1 MESSILSEKKNGVGI
16 IRLNRPAAF
25 NSFNRE
31 MALSFLESF
40 KNLSSDNKIRSI
52 VITGEGKAFCAG
64 QDLKEV
70 TSPTENPG
78 FQKILEEHFNP
89 IIKIIRAS
97 DKPVIAAV
105 NGVAAGAGANI
116 ALATDF
122 VIAKKSVSFIQAF
135 INIGLVPDSGGTKS
149 ITDLVGVAKAKE
161 LMMLGSKLKASEAM
175 QLGLI
180 YKAVDDEEFENEIT
194 KLSERLA
201 TMPTY
206 ALGLIKKMIH
216 AASDNTF
223 DQQLELE
230 KESQLL
236 AAASSDYEEGVQ
248 AFLDKRKPEFKGK

>member
-1 MESSILSEKKNGVGI
+1 MESTILLEKKNGVGI
-16 IRLNRPAAF
+16 IRLNRPSAF

-31 MALSFLESF
+31 MALSFLKEF
-40 KNLSSDNKIRSI
+40 KNLKLDEEVRCI

-70 TSPTENPG
+70 TSPIENPG
-78 FQKILEEHFNP
+78 FRKILEEHFNP
-89 IIKIIRAS
+89 IIEIIRTTN
-97 DKPVIAAV
+97 KPVIAAV

-122 VIAKKSVSFIQAF
+122 VIAKKSTSFIQAF

-161 LMMLGSKLKASEAM
+161 LMMLGSKLNAEEAM
-175 QLGLI
+175 RLGLI
-180 YKAVDDEEFENEIT
+180 YRAVEDEEFENEII

-201 TMPTY
+201 NMPTY

-216 AASDNTF
+216 SASENTF
-223 DQQLELE
+223 SQQLELE

-236 AAASSDYEEGVQ
+236 AAASADYNEGVQ
-248 AFLDKRKPEFKGK
+248 AFLEKRKPEFKGK